1 MSTTRR
7 QLTLFLR
14 DQNEMI
20 EKVRAAFN
28 PIQHQLIA
36 AHVTLCREDEIQP
49 LAKVL
54 RNLQTITLIEPIRID
69 FGPIER
75 FEHGKGL
82 LLPAKA
88 DNKAFDELRKMVLK
102 DVIEIPRMPLPHVTL
117 IHPRNATCTDEIFD
131 QIKQYQF
138 PTELYFNQI
147 SLIEQENDGKWLVLE
162 QFAIT

>member
-1 MSTTRR
+1 
-7 QLTLFLR
+7 
-14 DQNEMI
+14 MI

-36 AHVTLCREDEIQP
+36 AHVTLCREDEIKP
-49 LAKVL
+49 LATVL
-54 RNLQTITLIEPIRID
+54 SNLKTITLSEPIRID

-75 FEHGKGL
+75 FEYGKGL

-102 DVIEIPRMPLPHVTL
+102 DVIEFPRMHLPHVTL
-117 IHPRNATCTDEIFD
+117 IHPRNATCTDELFD

-147 SLIEQENDGKWLVLE
+147 SLIEQENGGKWLVLE